1 MVYREKWRKYHSNF
15 TPKLPWYWI
24 KGITNHFTTPTA
36 DWSSGSLPC
45 QPERGCVWWVWLH
58 VSTIMGGG
66 VTIGTRRTRNAAFAI
81 TVGAIPAGEQ
91 RGKTKFSQN
100 GVKTFREENVK
111 RQSLQQ
117 NGVKYYEKED
127 KEKAL
132 QQNGVKDFRKKGL
145 NQEQAVLSSR
155 MGLKTEGINFF

>member
-1 MVYREKWRKYHSNF
+1 MRPSRSQLER
-15 TPKLPWYWI
+15 
-24 KGITNHFTTPTA
+24 
-36 DWSSGSLPC
+36 SL
-45 QPERGCVWWVWLH
+45 QG
-58 VSTIMGGG
+58 
-66 VTIGTRRTRNAAFAI
+66 N
-81 TVGAIPAGEQ
+81 
-91 RGKTKFSQN
+91 K
-100 GVKTFREENVK
+100 GVKQNSVRMGLKHLEK
-111 RQSLQQ
+111 RMSRQSLQQ

>member
-1 MVYREKWRKYHSNF
+1 
-15 TPKLPWYWI
+15 
-24 KGITNHFTTPTA
+24 
-36 DWSSGSLPC
+36 
-45 QPERGCVWWVWLH
+45 
-58 VSTIMGGG
+58 MGGG

-91 RGKTKFSQN
+91 RGKTKFSHN

-155 MGLKTEGINFF
+155 MGLKTEGINVF